1 MARDF
6 LGIGWKFPL
15 QVTPSGRIAQA
26 LHEQRIEESIFLIL
40 STAKGERV
48 MLPDF
53 GCGIHDLVF
62 APNSAAT
69 LSSTVQSVRTALTK
83 YEPRVD
89 VLNIDA
95 EAQGENLLLIRISY
109 RIRANNA
116 IGNMVYPFYVRS
128 SSSGIWSSSGM
139 LSARLRQADIADGGR
154 RNHRSHAASRT

>member
-15 QVTPSGRIAQA
+15 QVTPSGRIAQSRY
-26 LHEQRIEESIFLIL
+26 EQRIEESIYLIL

-69 LSSTVQSVRTALTK
+69 ISSTVQSVRTALTK
-83 YEPRVD
+83 YEPRID
-89 VLNIDA
+89 VLDINA

-116 IGNMVYPFYVRS
+116 IGNMVYPFYVRE
-128 SSSGIWSSSGM
+128 
-139 LSARLRQADIADGGR
+139 
-154 RNHRSHAASRT
+154 AA

>member
-15 QVTPSGRIAQA
+15 QVTPAGRIAQSKY
-26 LHEQRIEESIFLIL
+26 EQRIEESIFLIL

-62 APNSAAT
+62 APNSAST
-69 LSSTVQSVRTALTK
+69 VSGTVQSVRTALTK
-83 YEPRVD
+83 YEPRID
-89 VLNIDA
+89 VLDINA

-116 IGNMVYPFYVRS
+116 IGNMVYPFYVRE
-128 SSSGIWSSSGM
+128 
-139 LSARLRQADIADGGR
+139 
-154 RNHRSHAASRT
+154 AA